1 VFSYCKGQYYRARK
15 VSIEVSLTKTA
26 NTYDP
31 GDRGKRGEEWLI
43 FLSKIV
49 DEVQQVKKSESVCG
63 YARERERRREK
74 RDRV

>member
-1 VFSYCKGQYYRARK
+1 M
-15 VSIEVSLTKTA
+15 A

-43 FLSKIV
+43 FLSEIV
-49 DEVQQVKKSESVCG
+49 DEVQQVKKSECKDERKRVCAG
-63 YARERERRREK
+63 VHEREKEREK